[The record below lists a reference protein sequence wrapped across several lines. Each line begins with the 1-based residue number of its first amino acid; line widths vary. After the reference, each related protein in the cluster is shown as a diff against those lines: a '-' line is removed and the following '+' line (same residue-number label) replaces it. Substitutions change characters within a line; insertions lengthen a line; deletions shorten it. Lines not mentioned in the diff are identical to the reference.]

1 VFVAGSIVLP
11 RYKGPLA
18 AGSLNVEPVHAGVSD
33 YGAGEMSGPLPK
45 FSAAK
50 AGAAADGDATA
61 QSAGTDITAAA
72 ASQWASYGFLG
83 DDTGAVA
90 PAAAA
95 APPAAAP
102 ALEHPHAAAE
112 AAPAANAA
120 SPPAGLAAGTPA
132 GAEEDA
138 GADSVAALDAAFG
151 AVAGGR
157 RLSGSPD
164 GSGSMA
170 PGADTPTRDLTH
182 NITAAMGGL
191 STLLEEDEE
200 WLSGSRSRTTSPGGL
215 LDHFSR
221 MKIVFELSTWFAGCW
236 ETAEIQHRQSSCCSH
251 IPSPVGSAPK
261 PGGKPPFLPCSQTCC
276 DSDSLSERCV
286 PCT

>member
-1 VFVAGSIVLP
+1 VFVARSIVLP

-18 AGSLNVEPVHAGVSD
+18 AGSLNEPVHAGVSD

-95 APPAAAP
+95 AAPPAAAR
-102 ALEHPHAAAE
+102 ALEHPDAAAE

-164 GSGSMA
+164 GGGSMA

-215 LDHFSR
+215 LDFFTHA
-221 MKIVFELSTWFAGCW
+221 K
-236 ETAEIQHRQSSCCSH
+236 
-251 IPSPVGSAPK
+251 
-261 PGGKPPFLPCSQTCC
+261 
-276 DSDSLSERCV
+276 CV
-286 PCT
+286 

>member
-1 VFVAGSIVLP
+1 
-11 RYKGPLA
+11 
-18 AGSLNVEPVHAGVSD
+18 
-33 YGAGEMSGPLPK
+33 MSGPLPK

-61 QSAGTDITAAA
+61 QLTGTDITAAA

-90 PAAAA
+90 LAAAAAA
-95 APPAAAP
+95 APALAQPDAAAQ
-102 ALEHPHAAAE
+102 AAT
-112 AAPAANAA
+112 AADAA
-120 SPPAGLAAGTPA
+120 SPPVGLAAGTPA
-132 GAEEDA
+132 GAEEDD

-164 GSGSMA
+164 GGGSMA

-215 LDHFSR
+215 LYHFFTHEKCVR
-221 MKIVFELSTWFAGCW
+221 AFYVVRWLLGDGGESTLAVQLLLTHHFASW
-236 ETAEIQHRQSSCCSH
+236 EHS
-251 IPSPVGSAPK
+251 
-261 PGGKPPFLPCSQTCC
+261 
-276 DSDSLSERCV
+276 
-286 PCT
+286 